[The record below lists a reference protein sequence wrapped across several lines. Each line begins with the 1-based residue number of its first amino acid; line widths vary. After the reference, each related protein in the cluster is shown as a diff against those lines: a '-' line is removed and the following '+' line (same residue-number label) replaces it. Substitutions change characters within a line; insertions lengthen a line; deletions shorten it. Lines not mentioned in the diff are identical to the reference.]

1 MSNTANSHTDQNI
14 DEEIRDLVIEK
25 GITRLCHFT
34 QSRNLAHIFGDGL
47 GICSTYE
54 LKKEKLP
61 YNETDEVRYDRHP
74 ELICCSIE
82 FPNVYYF
89 ATSRSRVQLF
99 EDWAVLLIDPKYIY
113 HKDTLYCPCNA
124 AKGKGAYLCSGA
136 EGFESLYDLHPRG
149 SNFPRSAK
157 RMEAAP
163 TDVQAEVL
171 VDGPI
176 ALEDIIGVVFF
187 DIEQAR
193 RELLRLELMQAK
205 LPERCK
211 VYISQDFYD
220 KENLD
225 TKIRNNRSVE
235 ILELLSNG
243 STKIATFAPNHA
255 SDKDHGAQDNAADDV
270 RSAETSSQNSTSQ
283 TTIEH
288 DSSSSISRYEVLKR
302 IKDGLNEGC
311 IVYNILN
318 KNPSYALDKDQT
330 DALFLPSRGINLI
343 RGSNGTGKTALSI
356 LRAIYLSC
364 ADVNDN
370 AGKTLVITRNLQFMS
385 LVENSLTNESLSNI
399 DIKSLRLFE
408 GDDVKAHVAHQ
419 RGVSLERIKNTPLMC
434 TGKTRTNMMN
444 SAIDEVKSDYSDFAL
459 LDVLSICFDEFKVI
473 VTEGIIDSDEYIK
486 HIQLRRVKPHELLDV
501 EVDKDSF
508 YEFIFKIAVVYE
520 RLIKESKYAYD
531 SYSVHNL
538 WSELPASFKSCSE
551 YQHIIIDD
559 ASQIPSCV
567 IKALSKSIAPGG
579 SLTLFVDKYRFG
591 SYPLYIESQDFLSGA
606 KSVDLFI
613 NYRSQL
619 LIQSLA
625 LKLAK
630 ANGQNLDERYLYFNQ
645 YAKIK
650 PLLICADSKSD
661 EEARIINAASN
672 YKSTKS
678 TAFLVSNSS
687 QVTILSKILPDAIKI
702 KELSNFEIKIRNGV
716 YIGVM
721 LESKGL
727 TFDVVYMPF
736 MSVDAFDSL
745 FNEEADLEAARS
757 IYSGINCASERLR
770 VMYTGTMTKHL
781 ECVLDKFER

>member
-34 QSRNLAHIFGDGL
+34 QSRNLAHIFSDGL

-113 HKDTLYCPCNA
+113 RKDTLYCPCNA

-243 STKIATFAPNHA
+243 STKIATFAPHFD
-255 SDKDHGAQDNAADDV
+255 SVKDHSAPDNAVDGV
-270 RSAETSSQNSTSQ
+270 KSAKLSSQNSTSQ

-288 DSSSSISRYEVLKR
+288 DSSSSLSREEMLER

-318 KNPSYALDKDQT
+318 EDPSDALDKDQS

-501 EVDKDSF
+501 EVDEENF
-508 YEFIFKIAVVYE
+508 YVFIFKIAVVYE

-630 ANGQNLDERYLYFNQ
+630 ANGQNLDERNLYFNQ
-645 YAKIK
+645 YEQVN
-650 PLLICADSKSD
+650 PLLACADSKS
-661 EEARIINAASN
+661 EEEECIRDIVSN
-672 YKSTKS
+672 CKCISS
-678 TAFLVSNSS
+678 IAFLVSNSS
-687 QVTILSKILPDAIKI
+687 QVTILSKILPNAKKI
-702 KELSNFEIKIRNGV
+702 KELSSCELKMPNGV
-716 YIGVM
+716 YIGAM
-721 LESKGL
+721 LEAKGL
-727 TFDVVYMPF
+727 TFDVVYLPF
-736 MSVDAFDSL
+736 MSEEAFDSL
-745 FNEEADLEAARS
+745 FNEEDDLEAVRS
-757 IYSGINCASERLR
+757 IYTGINCASKFLG
-770 VMYTGTMTKHL
+770 VFYSGNLTKHL
-781 ECVLDKFER
+781 KCVVDKFER

>member
-113 HKDTLYCPCNA
+113 RKDTLYCPCNA

-211 VYISQDFYD
+211 IYISEDFYD

-243 STKIATFAPNHA
+243 STKIATFDPHFA
-255 SDKDHGAQDNAADDV
+255 SAKDHSAQDNAADDA
-270 RSAETSSQNSTSQ
+270 RSAETSAQNSTSQ

-288 DSSSSISRYEVLKR
+288 GNSSSLSREEMLER

-318 KNPSYALDKDQT
+318 EDPSDALDDDQSN
-330 DALFLPSRGINLI
+330 ALFMRSRGIKII
-343 RGSNGTGKTALSI
+343 RGSNGTGKTVLSI
-356 LRAIYLSC
+356 LRALYLSC
-364 ADVNDN
+364 DDVNDN
-370 AGKTLVITRNLQFMS
+370 AGKTLVITRNTQFMS

-399 DIKSLRLFE
+399 DINSLRLFE
-408 GDDVKAHVAHQ
+408 GDDVKAYVAHQ

-444 SAIDEVKSDYSDFAL
+444 SAIDEVKSAYSDFAL
-459 LDVLSICFDEFKVI
+459 LDVLSICFNEFKVI

-486 HIQLRRVKPHELLDV
+486 HIQVRRVKPHELLDV

-531 SYSVHNL
+531 SHLLHYL

-551 YQHIIIDD
+551 YKHIIIDD
-559 ASQIPSCV
+559 ANHVPSCV
-567 IKALSKSIAPGG
+567 IKALTKSIAPGG
-579 SLTLFVDKYRFG
+579 SLTLFVDKYRLGF
-591 SYPLYIESQDFLSGA
+591 YPLYIESLELLSRA
-606 KSVDLFI
+606 QRFNLFT

-619 LIQSLA
+619 LIHSLA
-625 LKLAK
+625 LTLAK
-630 ANGQNLDERYLYFNQ
+630 ANGQKLDERELNLIQ
-645 YAKIK
+645 YEKVK
-650 PLLICADSKSD
+650 PLLICADSKSE
-661 EEARIINAASN
+661 EEARIINIVSN
-672 YKSTKS
+672 SKGISS
-678 TAFLVSNSS
+678 IAFLVSNSS
-687 QVTILSKILPDAIKI
+687 QVTLLSKILPNAKKI
-702 KELSNFEIKIRNGV
+702 KELSSCELKMPNGV
-716 YIGVM
+716 YIGAM
-721 LESKGL
+721 LEAKGL
-727 TFDVVYMPF
+727 TFDVVYLPF
-736 MSVDAFDSL
+736 MSEEAFDSL
-745 FNEEADLEAARS
+745 FNEEDDLEAVRS
-757 IYSGINCASERLR
+757 IYTGINCASKFLG
-770 VMYTGTMTKHL
+770 VIYSGNLTKHL
-781 ECVLDKFER
+781 KCVVDRFDR

>member
-1 MSNTANSHTDQNI
+1 MSNTANSQTCDYI

-82 FPNVYYF
+82 FPNVFYF

-113 HKDTLYCPCNA
+113 RKDTLYCPCNA

-211 VYISQDFYD
+211 IYISEDFYD

-243 STKIATFAPNHA
+243 STKIATFDPHFA
-255 SDKDHGAQDNAADDV
+255 SAKDHSAQDNAADDA
-270 RSAETSSQNSTSQ
+270 RSAETSAQNSTSQ

-288 DSSSSISRYEVLKR
+288 GNSSSISRYEVLKR

-501 EVDKDSF
+501 EVDEENF
-508 YEFIFKIAVVYE
+508 YVFIFKIAVVYE

-678 TAFLVSNSS
+678 IAFLVSNSS

-770 VMYTGTMTKHL
+770 VMYTGTMSKHL

>member
-25 GITRLCHFT
+25 GISRLCHFT

-82 FPNVYYF
+82 FPNVFYF

-113 HKDTLYCPCNA
+113 RKDTLYCPCNA

-157 RMEAAP
+157 RMDAAP

-243 STKIATFAPNHA
+243 STKIATFDPHFA
-255 SDKDHGAQDNAADDV
+255 SAKDHSAQDNAVDGV
-270 RSAETSSQNSTSQ
+270 KSAKLSSQNSTSQ

-288 DSSSSISRYEVLKR
+288 DSSSSLSREEMLER

-318 KNPSYALDKDQT
+318 EDPSDALDKDQS
-330 DALFLPSRGINLI
+330 DALFLPSRGIKLI
-343 RGSNGTGKTALSI
+343 SGANGTGKTVLSI
-356 LRAIYLSC
+356 LRALYLSC

-399 DIKSLRLFE
+399 DINSLRLFE

-501 EVDKDSF
+501 EVDEENF
-508 YEFIFKIAVVYE
+508 YVFIFKIAVVYE

-678 TAFLVSNSS
+678 IAFLVSNSS

>member
-25 GITRLCHFT
+25 GISRLCHFT

-61 YNETDEVRYDRHP
+61 YNVTDLERYDLHP

-113 HKDTLYCPCNA
+113 RKDTLYCPCNA

-176 ALEDIIGVVFF
+176 AFEDIIGVVFF

-193 RELLRLELMQAK
+193 RELLRLELMQVK

-211 VYISQDFYD
+211 IYISEDFYD
-220 KENLD
+220 RDNLD
-225 TKIRNNRSVE
+225 TKIRNNHDIK
-235 ILELLSNG
+235 ILELQSNG
-243 STKIATFAPNHA
+243 TTKIATFDPHSA
-255 SDKDHGAQDNAADDV
+255 SDA
-270 RSAETSSQNSTSQ
+270 RSAETISQNSTSQ
-283 TTIEH
+283 
-288 DSSSSISRYEVLKR
+288 SREEALER

-318 KNPSYALDKDQT
+318 DNPSEALDEDQT

-370 AGKTLVITRNLQFMS
+370 AGKTLVITRNTQFMS

-399 DIKSLRLFE
+399 DINSLSLFE
-408 GDDVKAHVAHQ
+408 GDDVKVYIAHQ
-419 RGVSLERIKNTPLMC
+419 RGVSLERVMNTPLMC
-434 TGKTRTNMMN
+434 TGKTRTGMIN

-459 LDVLSICFDEFKVI
+459 LDVLSICNKEIKI
-473 VTEGIIDSDEYIK
+473 IATEGILDSDEYIK

-501 EVDKDSF
+501 EVDEDSF
-508 YEFIFKIAVVYE
+508 YEFIFKVAVVYE

-531 SYSVHNL
+531 SHLRHYL
-538 WSELPASFKSCSE
+538 WSELPASFKSSSK

-559 ASQIPSCV
+559 ANHVPSCV
-567 IKALSKSIAPGG
+567 IKALAKSIAPGG
-579 SLTLFVDKYRFG
+579 SLTLFVDKYRLG
-591 SYPLYIESQDFLSGA
+591 SYPLYIESQEFLSNA
-606 KSVDLFI
+606 QTVDLFT

-619 LIQSLA
+619 LIHSLA
-625 LKLAK
+625 STLAK
-630 ANGQNLDERYLYFNQ
+630 AKGQEIDEREINIDQ
-645 YAKIK
+645 YKK
-650 PLLICADSKSD
+650 NRPRLFRDDSKKD
-661 EEARIINAASN
+661 VETRIVNLASEF
-672 YKSTKS
+672 KSVGS
-678 TAFLVSNSS
+678 IAFLVHSG
-687 QVTILSKILPDAIKI
+687 QLLTVLSKILPDAKKV
-702 KELSNFEIKIRNGV
+702 KELSSGELKMRNGV
-716 YIGVM
+716 YIGWT

-727 TFDVVYMPF
+727 TFDVVCLPF
-736 MSVDAFDSL
+736 MSEEDFDSF
-745 FNEEADLEAARS
+745 FNDEDELEAVS
-757 IYSGINCASERLR
+757 YIYTGINCASELLC
-770 VMYTGTMTKHL
+770 VLYSGNLTKHL
-781 ECVLDKFER
+781 KCVVDKFER

>member
-1 MSNTANSHTDQNI
+1 MSNTANSQTCDYI

-34 QSRNLAHIFGDGL
+34 QSRNLAHIFSDGL

-113 HKDTLYCPCNA
+113 RKDTLYCPCNA

-171 VDGPI
+171 VDVPI

-243 STKIATFAPNHA
+243 STKIATFAPHHA
-255 SDKDHGAQDNAADDV
+255 SDKDHSAPDNAADGV
-270 RSAETSSQNSTSQ
+270 RSAKLSSQNSTSQ

-288 DSSSSISRYEVLKR
+288 DSSSSLSREEMLER
-302 IKDGLNEGC
+302 IKDGLNERC

-318 KNPSYALDKDQT
+318 EDPSDALDKDQS
-330 DALFLPSRGINLI
+330 DALFLPSRGIKLI
-343 RGSNGTGKTALSI
+343 SGANGTGKTVLSI

-370 AGKTLVITRNLQFMS
+370 AGKTLVITRNMQFMS

-399 DIKSLRLFE
+399 DINSLRLFE
-408 GDDVKAHVAHQ
+408 GDDVKAYVAHQ

-444 SAIDEVKSDYSDFAL
+444 SAIDEVKSAYSDFAL

-486 HIQLRRVKPHELLDV
+486 HIQVRRVKPHELLDE
-501 EVDKDSF
+501 EVDEDRF
-508 YEFIFKIAVVYE
+508 YEFIFKVAVVYE

-531 SYSVHNL
+531 SHLLHQL
-538 WSELPASFKSCSE
+538 WSELPASFKSCSK

-559 ASQIPSCV
+559 ANHVPSCV
-567 IKALSKSIAPGG
+567 IKALTNSIAPGG
-579 SLTLFVDKYRFG
+579 SLTLFVDKYRLG
-591 SYPLYIESQDFLSGA
+591 SYPLYIESLEFLSHA
-606 KSVDLFI
+606 HHEILVS
-613 NYRSQL
+613 NYRSQH
-619 LIQSLA
+619 LIHSLA
-625 LKLAK
+625 STFAK
-630 ANGQNLDERYLYFNQ
+630 ANGQKLDERDLNFNQ
-645 YAKIK
+645 YKKVK
-650 PLLICADSKSD
+650 PLLICADSKSE
-661 EEARIINAASN
+661 EEARIINIVSN
-672 YKSTKS
+672 SKGISS
-678 TAFLVSNSS
+678 IAFLVSNSS
-687 QVTILSKILPDAIKI
+687 QVTLLSKILPNAKKI
-702 KELSNFEIKIRNGV
+702 KELSSCELKMPNGV
-716 YIGVM
+716 YIGAM
-721 LESKGL
+721 LEAKGL
-727 TFDVVYMPF
+727 TFDVVYLPF
-736 MSVDAFDSL
+736 MSEEAFDSL
-745 FNEEADLEAARS
+745 FNEEDDLEAARS
-757 IYSGINCASERLR
+757 IYTGINCASKFLG
-770 VMYTGTMTKHL
+770 VIYSGNLTKHL
-781 ECVLDKFER
+781 ECVLGKFEI

>member
-34 QSRNLAHIFGDGL
+34 QSRNLAHIFSDGL

-99 EDWAVLLIDPKYIY
+99 EEWAVLLIDPKYIY
-113 HKDTLYCPCNA
+113 RKDTLYCPCNA

-136 EGFESLYDLHPRG
+136 EGFESLYDFRPSG

-243 STKIATFAPNHA
+243 STKIATFAPHFD
-255 SDKDHGAQDNAADDV
+255 SVKDHSAQENAVDGV
-270 RSAETSSQNSTSQ
+270 KSAKLSSQNSTSQ

-288 DSSSSISRYEVLKR
+288 DRSSSLSREEMLER

-318 KNPSYALDKDQT
+318 EDPSDALDKDQS
-330 DALFLPSRGINLI
+330 DALFLPSRGIKLI
-343 RGSNGTGKTALSI
+343 SGANGTGKTVLSI

-370 AGKTLVITRNLQFMS
+370 AGKTLVITRNMQFMS

-399 DIKSLRLFE
+399 DISSLRLFE
-408 GDDVKAHVAHQ
+408 GDDVKAYVAHQ

-444 SAIDEVKSDYSDFAL
+444 NAIDEVKSAYSDFAL
-459 LDVLSICFDEFKVI
+459 LDVLSICFNEFKVI

-501 EVDKDSF
+501 EVDEDSF

-520 RLIKESKYAYD
+520 RMIKESKYAYD
-531 SYSVHNL
+531 SHLLHYL

-551 YQHIIIDD
+551 YKHIIIDD
-559 ASQIPSCV
+559 ANHVPSCV
-567 IKALSKSIAPGG
+567 IKALTKSIAPGG
-579 SLTLFVDKYRFG
+579 SLTLFVDKYRLG
-591 SYPLYIESQDFLSGA
+591 SYPLYIESLEFLSHA
-606 KSVDLFI
+606 HHEILVS
-613 NYRSQL
+613 NYRSQH
-619 LIQSLA
+619 LIHSLA
-625 LKLAK
+625 STFAK
-630 ANGQNLDERYLYFNQ
+630 ANGQKLDERDLNFNQ
-645 YAKIK
+645 YKKVK
-650 PLLICADSKSD
+650 PRLICADSKSE
-661 EEARIINAASN
+661 EEARIINIVSN
-672 YKSTKS
+672 SKGISS
-678 TAFLVSNSS
+678 IAFLVSNSS
-687 QVTILSKILPDAIKI
+687 QVTLLSKILPNAKKI
-702 KELSNFEIKIRNGV
+702 KELSSCELKMPNGV
-716 YIGVM
+716 YIGAM
-721 LESKGL
+721 LEAKGL
-727 TFDVVYMPF
+727 TFDAVCLPF
-736 MSVDAFDSL
+736 MSEEAFDSL
-745 FNEEADLEAARS
+745 FNEEDDLEAARS
-757 IYSGINCASERLR
+757 IYTGINCASKFLG
-770 VMYTGTMTKHL
+770 VLYSGNLTKHL
-781 ECVLDKFER
+781 KCVVDKFES